1 MYWQI
6 AHLVD
11 SIVDNPAIG
20 DDELIIAIDHLNKTL
35 KAAATGVIS
44 QPPTDALQ
52 VKQVLEH
59 VALQRGLP
67 LS

>member
-1 MYWQI
+1 MFRQI
-6 AHLVD
+6 ARLVD
-11 SIVDNPAIG
+11 SIVENPAIG

-35 KAAATGVIS
+35 KAAATSAINR
-44 QPPTDALQ
+44 PPTDALH